1 MGFFSKFKSKDR
13 DGGVSTPKSKKTKN
27 AHTNGAVPA
36 PPPRPHWEDAWAR
49 KEVEP
54 EEIQELL
61 RGCTYEMKSRD
72 SDMARDAFAT
82 FIPLSVESDARTKI
96 IFDFFDLMAAIAAH
110 GKTNGMGGRK
120 LSRLA
125 GWWAFEQVDAGNG
138 FDGGYKSWSS
148 AADATSHLF
157 FAYLRSLSPDS
168 VRGLNGISALPISL
182 QNLVNETLYPP
193 EYPTYESTSKVVMV
207 VNSVS
212 PTPFALLRRAK
223 NFEYRDDDRTLQEF
237 SNFEDPVQ
245 ALTDECRRVLKSIS
259 SANQSTAF
267 TTKASTSLGDSS
279 WSRFE
284 DMGFGSLGDLDE
296 DEPDSALGSKQKGPP
311 QGLRSAPGTKTNDM
325 GRPTTPSWAD
335 FLSSGFVEENNK
347 PAPAP
352 LFLPPDKI
360 LPPIDIDRRGQSSQS
375 HRRMTDDSNLEPGE
389 LASINAIEL
398 DDAFW
403 WVWITSLAGEET
415 PARKATFGRC
425 ALIETKIG
433 GGSWLVV
440 EEMVK
445 GAAPEP
451 EAGAYIAEK
460 KGRFTFRNKNKM
472 TRTKSMGRK
481 TPPPGSIQPF
491 IRENQAIL
499 PSKTNI
505 GPDQH
510 ARIQA
515 AAAVLQQKQR
525 QQENGQVPLRTS
537 PRRGRQGDAQ
547 STKTNSV
554 FTLQPVIMSEA
565 SPAMKWA
572 NDYDKKA
579 IRAQYLG
586 NNFTGKG
593 SSTDLDTPRIYDN
606 GTQGS
611 VTPQPVKSG
620 AAVPDY
626 GFPKQLP
633 REDSGVDTN
642 RTLPALPAET
652 PGERTLQAPTG
663 PPPEVSAPPAPLP
676 ITPQMPMGPP
686 PPAPLPVEAQAQ
698 PGANA
703 VASDAAEVPLPA
715 ATPMEVSEKPLP
727 TPEGDELEPTRT
739 ITNIQTNG
747 VESPESTKAGKKL
760 KKQPGGGGF
769 RIFGK
774 KKGPAPPAQPAPADS
789 AAVAAARAA
798 YPGPTMKPNYQPANS
813 LSRRLS
819 GIGRRKTPPA
829 STPTSPPIPD
839 VGEPLPA
846 PSAPFKDEYASQA
859 SLSRVDSNEQ
869 RQAEQEFK
877 TFDQPH
883 HQFTQGP
890 IDQPAFVPQ
899 DSEGSRRPS
908 FVADQSDGPSRPST
922 TDGARGPHFEPPIG
936 RGQYEPSVS
945 SREERPRTPSPPA
958 DRWAQI
964 RANAAKRAER
974 ASEGQ
979 QSGDRMSQDKTEDG
993 DESGEETIES
1003 RVARIKARVA
1013 ELTGNMQSTE
1023 PHRA

>member
-1 MGFFSKFKSKDR
+1 
-13 DGGVSTPKSKKTKN
+13 
-27 AHTNGAVPA
+27 
-36 PPPRPHWEDAWAR
+36 
-49 KEVEP
+49 
-54 EEIQELL
+54 
-61 RGCTYEMKSRD
+61 
-72 SDMARDAFAT
+72 MARDAFAT

-120 LSRLA
+120 MSRLA
-125 GWWAFEQVDAGNG
+125 GWWAFEQFDVGNG
-138 FDGGYKSWSS
+138 FDGGYKSWSRYVFCWASWAQRLTCRS

-168 VRGLNGISALPISL
+168 VRGLNGISALPTSL
-182 QNLVNETLYPP
+182 QNLVNETQYPP
-193 EYPTYESTSKVVMV
+193 DYPTYEATSKVVMV

-245 ALTDECRRVLKSIS
+245 ALTDECRRVLKNIS
-259 SANQSTAF
+259 SANQSAAS

-296 DEPDSALGSKQKGPP
+296 DEHDSALGKKRNGP
-311 QGLRSAPGTKTNDM
+311 QAMRSAPYTRTNDS

-335 FLSSGFVEENNK
+335 FLSSGFVEEINI

-375 HRRMTDDSNLEPGE
+375 HKRRIDDSDLEPGE

-425 ALIETKIG
+425 ALIETNIG
-433 GGSWLVV
+433 GGTWLVV

-451 EAGAYIAEK
+451 DAGAYIAEK
-460 KGRFTFRNKNKM
+460 KSRFTFRNRNKM
-472 TRTKSMGRK
+472 TRTKSTGRK
-481 TPPPGSIQPF
+481 TPPPGSVQPF
-491 IRENQAIL
+491 IRENQAIP

-525 QQENGQVPLRTS
+525 QQENGQGPFKTS
-537 PRRGRQGDAQ
+537 SRRGRQGDAQ

-572 NDYDKKA
+572 NDYDKKE
-579 IRAQYLG
+579 IRAKYLG
-586 NNFTGKG
+586 SNFAGKG
-593 SSTDLDTPRIYDN
+593 YTTDLDTPRGYDN

-611 VTPQPVKSG
+611 VTPQPARAG

-626 GFPKQLP
+626 GFPKQLS

-642 RTLPALPAET
+642 RTLPALPVET

-663 PPPEVSAPPAPLP
+663 PPPAVPAPPAPLP
-676 ITPQMPMGPP
+676 VAPQMPMGPP
-686 PPAPLPVEAQAQ
+686 PPAPFPVEPQAHA
-698 PGANA
+698 GSNA
-703 VASDAAEVPLPA
+703 VVADAAEVPLPA
-715 ATPMEVSEKPLP
+715 ATPMAPTDKPLP
-727 TPEGDELEPTRT
+727 SFDGEELEPTRT
-739 ITNIQTNG
+739 ITNTQTNG
-747 VESPESTKAGKKL
+747 VESPESTKGGKKL
-760 KKQPGGGGF
+760 KKQQGGGGF
-769 RIFGK
+769 KGFFGK
-774 KKGPAPPAQPAPADS
+774 KKGPALPTQSAPADS

-798 YPGPTMKPNYQPANS
+798 YQGPEMKPNYQPAIS
-813 LSRRLS
+813 LSRRVS
-819 GIGRRKTPPA
+819 GIGRRKTPPT
-829 STPTSPPIPD
+829 STPATPPIPD
-839 VGEPLPA
+839 AEEPLPA
-846 PSAPFKDEYASQA
+846 RPAPFKDEYPSQA
-859 SLSRVDSNEQ
+859 RLSRVDSSEQ
-869 RQAEQEFK
+869 RHADQEFK

-883 HQFTQGP
+883 YQFNQGP
-890 IDQPAFVPQ
+890 MDQPAFVPQ
-899 DSEGSRRPS
+899 DTEGSPRPS
-908 FVADQSDGPSRPST
+908 FVPDHSDAPSRPST
-922 TDGARGPHFEPPIG
+922 TGEAHGPHFEPPLG
-936 RGQYEPSVS
+936 RGQYAPSMPS
-945 SREERPRTPSPPA
+945 EERPRTPSPPA

-964 RANAAKRAER
+964 RKNAAER
-974 ASEGQ
+974 ANRVSE
-979 QSGDRMSQDKTEDG
+979 DPRTRMSQDKTEDG
-993 DESGEETIES
+993 EESGEESKSSTKGSDSGMEANAEQPSNLASPALKLES
-1003 RVARIKARVA
+1003 
-1013 ELTGNMQSTE
+1013 QS
-1023 PHRA
+1023 